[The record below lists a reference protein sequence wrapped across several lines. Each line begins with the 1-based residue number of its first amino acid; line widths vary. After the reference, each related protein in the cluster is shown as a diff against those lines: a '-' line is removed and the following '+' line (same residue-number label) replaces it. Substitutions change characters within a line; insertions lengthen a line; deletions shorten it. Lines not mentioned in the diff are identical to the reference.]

1 MQVAVYIFYELLIRL
16 QELDPEIGEYSSY
29 KKTSSGISLQTTAG
43 NIDLPDDLVSRQFN
57 NPEFINSSELLSVL
71 HTFKRHK

>member
-29 KKTSSGISLQTTAG
+29 RKTSSGISLQTTAG
-43 NIDLPDDLVSRQFN
+43 HIEVPDDLISRQFN
-57 NPEFINSSELLSVL
+57 SPEFINSSELLSVL
-71 HTFKRHK
+71 NTFKPHR